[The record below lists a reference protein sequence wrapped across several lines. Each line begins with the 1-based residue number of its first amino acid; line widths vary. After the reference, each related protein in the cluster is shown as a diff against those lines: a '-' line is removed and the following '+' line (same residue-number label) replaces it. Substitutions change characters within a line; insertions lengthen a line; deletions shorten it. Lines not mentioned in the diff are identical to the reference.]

1 MKTSKFTLLLIPFL
15 FTFTFST
22 AQNIEKTLIK
32 SFNLKGNDFVELD
45 LNGQVEVKEW
55 SNSLM
60 RVHVTVGIETG
71 SDAMLKSL
79 VTAGRYNLKA
89 SDTAEGLLIDA
100 PSLARTITVR
110 GVELK
115 ENITYVVYKPEG
127 VTLRLTNEASSN
139 NNNTVTKNPAN
150 L

>member
-1 MKTSKFTLLLIPFL
+1 L
-15 FTFTFST
+15 
-22 AQNIEKTLIK
+22 E
-32 SFNLKGNDFVELD
+32 GNDFVELD

-60 RVHVTVGIETG
+60 RVHVTIGIETG

-89 SDTAEGLLIDA
+89 NETAEGLMIDA
-100 PSLARTITVR
+100 PGLARTITVR

-115 ENITYVVYKPEG
+115 ENITYVIYKPED

-139 NNNTVTKNPAN
+139 SADIKTPAD

>member
-1 MKTSKFTLLLIPFL
+1 MKATKYSLLLGLLLFTLTSL
-15 FTFTFST
+15 T

-32 SFNLKGNDFVELD
+32 SFNLEGNDFVEMNVD
-45 LNGQVEVKEW
+45 GQVEVKEW

-60 RVHVTVGIETG
+60 RVHVTIGIETG

-89 SDTAEGLLIDA
+89 NDTAEGLLIDS
-100 PSLARTITVR
+100 PGLARTITVR

-115 ENITYVVYKPEG
+115 ENITYVVYKPED

-139 NNNTVTKNPAN
+139 NSDTKNPAN